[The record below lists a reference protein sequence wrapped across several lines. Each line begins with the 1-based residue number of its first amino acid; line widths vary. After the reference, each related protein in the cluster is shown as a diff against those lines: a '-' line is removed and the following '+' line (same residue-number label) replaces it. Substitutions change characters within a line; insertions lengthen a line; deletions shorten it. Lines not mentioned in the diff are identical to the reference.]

1 MAIRLYKNF
10 NNASSPILDAQIFF
24 FIKLI
29 ISLFDSDF
37 YCEVRLYIN
46 DTFSI
51 ITLFLVYSD
60 YVFLW
65 GGKIHF

>member
-10 NNASSPILDAQIFF
+10 NNSSLPILDAQIFF
-24 FIKLI
+24 LIKLI

-37 YCEVRLYIN
+37 YSEVRLYRN